1 MRVLYR
7 LYGEAEAEQDF
18 FSSTT
23 AASAYESFLV
33 AVVSI
38 HFFLTILIDFLLG
51 NFSRNISLFSRLKH
65 LEILFH
71 RLINR

>member
-23 AASAYESFLV
+23 AASAYESFLLT
-33 AVVSI
+33 VVSI
-38 HFFLTILIDFLLG
+38 HFCLQLCHLFTREFSQKTFLP
-51 NFSRNISLFSRLKH
+51 SRLKH

-71 RLINR
+71 RRTNL

>member
-38 HFFLTILIDFLLG
+38 HFFYNLNRLFYSG
-51 NFSRNISLFSRLKH
+51 ISQKH
-65 LEILFH
+65 FFTL
-71 RLINR
+71 

>member
-1 MRVLYR
+1 MTSLLDSKAILSAHYHLCFQGHELTVRVLYR

-38 HFFLTILIDFLLG
+38 HFILLQ
-51 NFSRNISLFSRLKH
+51 S
-65 LEILFH
+65 
-71 RLINR
+71 